1 MTIIVED
8 EILDALAAVP
18 GVADVQVYGDRDKI
32 FRVDINQAKVASL
45 GLTIADIANALA
57 TVAFDT
63 PAGSL
68 TTGNQDI
75 IVRATA
81 DGQHAGSLREH
92 HHQRPHP
99 AGRRRPVTL
108 GGDPGATSLRSD
120 GKTGI
125 GLGIIRAGAIEHAR
139 HLRRAFAR
147 PPSPRSRRRCPRA

>member
-1 MTIIVED
+1 MRLAVTSDTMSVEDMTIIVED
-8 EILDALAAVP
+8 EILDTLSAVP

-75 IVRATA
+75 VVRADR
-81 DGQHAGSLREH
+81 DGEHAGSIRDH
-92 HHQRPHP
+92 HHQRQT
-99 AGRRRPVTL
+99 RSS
-108 GGDPGATSLRSD
+108 ATS
-120 GKTGI
+120 
-125 GLGIIRAGAIEHAR
+125 
-139 HLRRAFAR
+139 
-147 PPSPRSRRRCPRA
+147 PR